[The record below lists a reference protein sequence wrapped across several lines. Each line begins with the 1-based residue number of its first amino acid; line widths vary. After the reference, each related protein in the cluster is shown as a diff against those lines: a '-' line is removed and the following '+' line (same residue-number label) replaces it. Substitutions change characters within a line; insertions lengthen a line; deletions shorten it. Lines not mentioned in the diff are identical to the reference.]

1 MISATAVVQ
10 IAGRPKEHV
19 EKVLEEVSKK
29 VDEHG
34 YRTQR
39 IELTEVEPLEGEDDV
54 YSGFFEVDLELKNH
68 EQLFGFIQDFNP
80 ASIEVSDPDEFEM
93 SLADYNALVTTVAS
107 TIQQYDQ
114 ILKEKIAE
122 NQGLKKRS
130 DLLTQNL
137 VMLSISKAPKRIS
150 VISTETGIAEQ
161 TLEPVLSALLKHGA
175 IRLEGEL
182 YSKA

>member
-10 IAGRPKEHV
+10 IAGKPKEHV

-29 VDEHG
+29 VDERG
-34 YRTQR
+34 YKSHR
-39 IELTEVEPLEGEDDV
+39 IEVTDVERLEGEDDI

-114 ILKEKIAE
+114 IIKEKIGE
-122 NQGLKKRS
+122 NVSLRKRS
-130 DLLTQNL
+130 DLLARNII
-137 VMLSISKAPKRIS
+137 VLSLAIAPKRIE
-150 VISTETGIAEQ
+150 VISAETGITQEALKPY
-161 TLEPVLSALLKHGA
+161 LEALENQGTIK
-175 IRLEGEL
+175 REGDV
-182 YSKA
+182 YSRA